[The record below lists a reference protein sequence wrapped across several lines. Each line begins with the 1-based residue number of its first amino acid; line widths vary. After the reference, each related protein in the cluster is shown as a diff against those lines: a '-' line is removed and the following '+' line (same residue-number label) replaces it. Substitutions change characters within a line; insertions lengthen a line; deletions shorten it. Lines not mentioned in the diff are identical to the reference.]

1 MLWNQF
7 VSLKYKVAFFINA
20 FTNVSV
26 FLQFLSFCQYI
37 IVLWIILF
45 MYLFWST
52 ILLGNLSWNQN
63 WNCIAFRW
71 FREKLIFYQVFWFS
85 LYVIQY
91 SQQTFW
97 TYEVKVLCNPLI
109 TLVGLSVSSFLWSFS
124 LEPFAGNFCF
134 VESEGV
140 FQLKWGSQSFGV

>member
-1 MLWNQF
+1 M
-7 VSLKYKVAFFINA
+7 
-20 FTNVSV
+20 
-26 FLQFLSFCQYI
+26 SFCQYI

-45 MYLFWST
+45 MYLLWST
-52 ILLGNLSWNQN
+52 FLLGNLSWNQN

-85 LYVIQY
+85 LYVIQD
-91 SQQTFW
+91 
-97 TYEVKVLCNPLI
+97 VKVLCNPLI
-109 TLVGLSVSSFLWSFS
+109 TLVGLSVCSLLWSFS

-140 FQLKWGSQSFGV
+140 FQLKWGSQSFGVWGKNGPKMSFLCAIFLIVLHEVTAT

>member
-1 MLWNQF
+1 M
-7 VSLKYKVAFFINA
+7 
-20 FTNVSV
+20 
-26 FLQFLSFCQYI
+26 SFCQYI

-45 MYLFWST
+45 MYLLWST
-52 ILLGNLSWNQN
+52 FLLGNLSWNQN

-97 TYEVKVLCNPLI
+97 IHEVKVLCNPLI
-109 TLVGLSVSSFLWSFS
+109 TLVGLSVSSLLWSFS
-124 LEPFAGNFCF
+124 LESFAGNFCL

-140 FQLKWGSQSFGV
+140 FQLKWGSQSFGVWGKNWPKMRFFCAIFLILLHEVTVT